1 MARVLELINTGSTNL
16 DSLDHHVYNGML
28 FIIDNFQ
35 INIKLEESWI
45 DASTTNL
52 KVQKAWSLFKT
63 LKYKST
69 KDENDSS
76 AFKSNRHDQNKKA
89 YRYPK
94 PEKVVTIFGFPK

>member
-52 KVQKAWSLFKT
+52 KVQKAWSLSKT
-63 LKYKST
+63 LDYKST
-69 KDENDSS
+69 KDEYDSS
-76 AFKSNRHDQNKKA
+76 AFKSSRHDENKKA
-89 YRYPK
+89 YRYQR
-94 PEKVVTIFGFPK
+94 